1 MHGATRAGMADRSG
15 AGGHPAFGT
24 GEREKSMSDI
34 AGKTWGGRA
43 RLLAASMVLAAS
55 VTADAADLSAAGS
68 GDGPNASTY
77 RVRMALN
84 DNEITVCL
92 FDAESGAPVQ
102 ESVEVDAIVRSAQ
115 DETHVHLRAA
125 GANCSKG
132 RGRFILD
139 PRMRVSIQVRSSGQ
153 PLTQASFEPMKRVA
167 Y

>member
-1 MHGATRAGMADRSG
+1 MNDV
-15 AGGHPAFGT
+15 
-24 GEREKSMSDI
+24 
-34 AGKTWGGRA
+34 AGKTWIRRT
-43 RLLAASMVLAAS
+43 RLVVAGLVLAAGS
-55 VTADAADLSAAGS
+55 AAGAADLSAAGS
-68 GDGPNASTY
+68 GEGPNASTY

-92 FDAESGAPVQ
+92 FDAGSGAPVT
-102 ESVEVDAIVRSAQ
+102 EALEVDAIVRSAQ
-115 DETHVHLRAA
+115 DETHVHLRPA
-125 GANCSKG
+125 GGNCSSG